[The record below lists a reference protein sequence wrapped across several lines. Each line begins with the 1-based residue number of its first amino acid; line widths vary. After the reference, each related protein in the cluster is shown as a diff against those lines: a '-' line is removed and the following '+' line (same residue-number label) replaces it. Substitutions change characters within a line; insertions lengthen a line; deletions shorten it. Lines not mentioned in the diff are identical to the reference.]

1 MKKNNTRNYTKK
13 NLWNIDSQGNLH
25 FSTRAGK
32 IEKAL
37 DARSGWEK
45 PAVAIVVM
53 LICGILD
60 FVVFKQLFGAILY
73 DHVLI
78 QWLSVI
84 GCLVAFD
91 LGPIYLGSELKKEY
105 QGLRSSR
112 LVQML
117 ILAVF
122 AMIFIGNL
130 WLRIKVKDILV
141 PSSGLVSGSIF
152 QSTGDVAED
161 NGIALGYAIFSGL
174 LPLATSIVSGAVSFL
189 TANPLLTKIKSVRA
203 EIVEMESDLASLNAI
218 LAEYGSDS
226 ELKERLCNED
236 RKLLQ
241 QKAAYV
247 IELGFWYA
255 DYTRERIKEHGG
267 DPASTNE
274 LSKNMHDTLLR
285 LHLSTG
291 DEKPVFR
298 LAEDGRPVWQ
308 DEAAEKKEAI

>member
-1 MKKNNTRNYTKK
+1 MKKNTKK
-13 NLWNIDSQGNLH
+13 NLWNIDAQGNLN
-25 FSTRAGK
+25 FSSRAGK
-32 IEKAL
+32 IEKAI

-45 PAVAIVVM
+45 PAVALIVMFV
-53 LICGILD
+53 CGVLD

-73 DHVLI
+73 DNVII

-112 LVQML
+112 LVQIL
-117 ILAVF
+117 IIAVF
-122 AMIFIGNL
+122 AMVFIGNL

-141 PSSGLVSGSIF
+141 PSSTLVSGSIF
-152 QSTGDVAED
+152 QSTGDAAGD
-161 NGIALGYAIFSGL
+161 NGIALGYAVFSGL

-189 TANPLLTKIKSVRA
+189 TANPLLTRIKKVRA
-203 EIVEMESDLASLNAI
+203 EMVEMESDLASLNAI
-218 LAEYGSDS
+218 LEEYKSDS
-226 ELKERLCNED
+226 GLKERLCDED
-236 RKLLQ
+236 ERLLQ
-241 QKAAYV
+241 RKAAYV
-247 IELGFWYA
+247 IELGLWYA

-285 LHLSTG
+285 LHLTTG
-291 DEKPVFR
+291 EEKPVFR

-308 DEAAEKKEAI
+308 DEAADKKEAI